1 MSLSVVAQESV
12 LLRLNYEKGDEY
24 LIKMNMVQDMSAMGM
39 LMNMKM
45 DMSMNVVDFQKEVFS
60 TEMKIT
66 KISMNMMQS
75 GMEMSFDSDAKDE
88 DLDMMGKQ
96 LKAQFAPMM
105 EVVIYAKTNNL
116 GKVLATETKPNF
128 PGMDQMT
135 NQSGS
140 IEYPKKALK
149 VGDSW
154 TVDNEASG
162 NKITMVYEV
171 KSIGTE
177 VVTID
182 LTGAISGAGEGKIS
196 GELTIDKETGVALKT
211 VMNTDMLVQGQKTT
225 SKVDMTMKKMN

>member
-1 MSLSVVAQESV
+1 MSLSAVAQESV

-96 LKAQFAPMM
+96 LKAQFSPMM
-105 EVVIYAKTNNL
+105 EAVIYAKTNNL
-116 GKVLATETKPNF
+116 GKVLTTETKPNF

-140 IEYPKKALK
+140 IEYPKEALK

-162 NKITMVYEV
+162 NKITMVYEL
-171 KSIGTE
+171 KSIEAE
-177 VVTID
+177 VVTVD

-196 GELTIDKETGVALKT
+196 GELTIDKETGIALKT

-225 SKVDMTMKKMN
+225 SKVDMTMKKIN